1 MVTSTLA
8 IQIEQKFP
16 RCQRCGKLIHFRA
29 ERIEADDVSGKHI
42 VFCTQICYDEFEA
55 RFGIG
60 QPGVWRTGSMA
71 GQRSA

>member
-1 MVTSTLA
+1 LA

-29 ERIEADDVSGKHI
+29 ERIEADDLSGNHI

-60 QPGVWRTGSMA
+60 VPGVLRTGSMA